1 MKKLLLI
8 GLAIMSLQAFAQ
20 KSNVE
25 SAAIYLRNGELEDA
39 KKTIEV
45 AILDP
50 ETKDDPKAWF
60 YYVAILDTVY
70 RNPAFEKLVDTDLT
84 EKFFNGCKKCIES
97 DVKKRFTYYCKD
109 NAILN
114 SAFMCWNK
122 GISAYEKKDYAG
134 ALNYYQMVLD
144 VIAYDDNSVLKT
156 NNLSEKNIYLN
167 MAYASIQ
174 GNDNPH
180 AKKYIQKLMDLDYN
194 DHLIYMQMVN
204 IYLEEKDTV
213 GALKYL
219 DLGRTKYP
227 SEKDLINQELNIYLA
242 MGRQD
247 VLLDKLNAALEMNPD
262 DMQLLYVRGN
272 VYESFSNDQ
281 LKKARF
287 SRDTVSTLKKKAL
300 IEKVPVKK
308 AAYTTAAAKYQKA
321 YDDQVAMSKE
331 FAAKAEENYK
341 KVVELNPD
349 YIDAYYNLG
358 ALTNNKTTE
367 FAEKINAIPG
377 NISQTEYD
385 KRYNPLKK
393 QKDEILTVALN
404 YFNQALAIAEQK
416 GEETADKKKEK
427 YAYMRDILFSIQ
439 QVYANL
445 GNEKATIETK
455 KKRAA
460 FE

>member
-1 MKKLLLI
+1 
-8 GLAIMSLQAFAQ
+8 
-20 KSNVE
+20 
-25 SAAIYLRNGELEDA
+25 
-39 KKTIEV
+39 
-45 AILDP
+45 
-50 ETKDDPKAWF
+50 
-60 YYVAILDTVY
+60 
-70 RNPAFEKLVDTDLT
+70 
-84 EKFFNGCKKCIES
+84 
-97 DVKKRFTYYCKD
+97 
-109 NAILN
+109 
-114 SAFMCWNK
+114 MCWNK

-134 ALNYYQMVLD
+134 ALKYYQMVLE
-144 VIAYDDNSVLKT
+144 VINYDDNGVLKT

-180 AKKYIQKLMDLDYN
+180 AKQYIQKLMDLDYN

-204 IYLEEKDTV
+204 IYLDEKDTV

-321 YDDQVAMSKE
+321 YDDQDAMSKE

-460 FE
+460 FD